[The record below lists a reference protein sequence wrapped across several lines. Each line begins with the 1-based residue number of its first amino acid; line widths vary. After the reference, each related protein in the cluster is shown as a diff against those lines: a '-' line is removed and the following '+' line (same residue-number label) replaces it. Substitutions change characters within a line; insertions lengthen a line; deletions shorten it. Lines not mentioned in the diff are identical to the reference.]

1 MSKEGKFHK
10 LIEDLDKEEKSRV
23 WSAIKEQEELQQASN
38 ETVFVKKARDRTFA
52 RKIAAVTIS
61 FIIVVGGGVFIAM
74 KLLPSASI
82 QAGSSEDIS
91 SGNEGRYYDSN
102 SYSVIETD
110 KTLKYLANYEEKA
123 FLYLDWYDVTDYYSD
138 GIYQLKESAEI
149 VGYREGIVDVNTGS
163 LVNIRILL
171 SDYQLQ
177 GLEVFQTTDSV
188 DYVNNVQIEWKTT
201 EDMSYAKFRHGE
213 YDYYITL
220 EYPMEPDSILGII
233 QELLN

>member
-10 LIEDLDKEEKSRV
+10 LIENLDKEEKNRV
-23 WSAIKEQEELQQASN
+23 WLAIKEQEELRQASN

-52 RKIAAVTIS
+52 RKIAAVAVS
-61 FIIVVGGGVFIAM
+61 FIIVLGGGVFAAM
-74 KLLPSASI
+74 KLLLSGSI
-82 QAGSSEDIS
+82 QAGSSGDIS

-110 KTLKYLANYEEKA
+110 KTLKYLADSEEKA

-149 VGYREGIVDVNTGS
+149 VGYREEIVDISTGS
-163 LVNIRILL
+163 LVSIRILL

-177 GLEVFQTTDSV
+177 GLDVFQTTDSV

-201 EDMSYAKFRHGE
+201 ESMSYAKFE
-213 YDYYITL
+213 YKECNYYITL